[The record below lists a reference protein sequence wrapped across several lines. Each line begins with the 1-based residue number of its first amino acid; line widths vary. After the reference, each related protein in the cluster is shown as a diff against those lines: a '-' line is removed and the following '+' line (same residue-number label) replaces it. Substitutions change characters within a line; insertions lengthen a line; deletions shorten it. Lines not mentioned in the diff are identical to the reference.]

1 MLQTL
6 LDHIAGQQDE
16 LIDLQKHLVAIPALG
31 PSNGG
36 QGEKA
41 KATFLRD
48 YLKKI
53 NIENVSEIHI
63 PDTRVACGYRP
74 SIVAKIAG
82 KDSTRTLW
90 IIGHIDI
97 VPAGD
102 ETLWRTPPFELH
114 RDGDL
119 IFGRGVEDNH
129 QGLTAALLVGKGLMD
144 LSIVPDINLG
154 LIFVADEET
163 GSKYGL
169 DAIID
174 KHPEL
179 FAPTDLFLIPD
190 SGVPT
195 SDMIEIAEK
204 SQLWV
209 KVTVTGKQCH
219 ASTPQ
224 EGINSLRGAAAM
236 ILAVDEMHQK
246 FSASNPLF
254 SPPISTFSPT
264 KKEANVDNINTLPG
278 KDVFYI
284 DSRIL
289 PEYPIDTVLEELE
302 RISDRVGREYQVA
315 ICCETVQREDA
326 APPTDP
332 NSDFVRGLAAAI
344 KKIYKVEATTQGI
357 GGGTV
362 AAILRRKGY
371 PAIVWSTLLN
381 YAHQPNER
389 ASLTN
394 TLKDSQ
400 VMACML
406 FN

>member
-1 MLQTL
+1 MLQNL

-16 LIDLQKHLVAIPALG
+16 LIALQKHLVAIPALG
-31 PSNGG
+31 PTNGG

-41 KATFLRD
+41 KAEFLLE

-53 NIENVSEIHI
+53 KIEDVSEIRI

-74 SIVAKIAG
+74 NLVAKIPG
-82 KDSTRTLW
+82 KDATATLW
-90 IIGHIDI
+90 VIAHMDV

-102 ETLWRTPPFELH
+102 TSLWDTPPFELH

-129 QGLTAALLVGKGLMD
+129 QGLVSGVLAAKGLMD
-144 LSIVPDINLG
+144 LNLVPDINFG
-154 LIFVADEET
+154 LILVADEET
-163 GSKYGL
+163 GSRYGL
-169 DAIID
+169 SALVKD
-174 KHPEL
+174 HENL
-179 FAPTDLFLIPD
+179 FAPDDLFLIPD

-219 ASTPQ
+219 ASTPG

-236 ILAVDEMHQK
+236 ILATEELHEK
-246 FSASNPLF
+246 FPARDPLF
-254 SPPISTFSPT
+254 SPPVSTFSPT
-264 KKEANVDNINTLPG
+264 RKEANVDNINTLPG
-278 KDVFYI
+278 KDIFYI
-284 DSRIL
+284 DARIL
-289 PEYPIDTVLEELE
+289 PQYSIDTVLTELE
-302 RISDRVGREYQVA
+302 QISQRVGAEYKVK
-315 ICCETVQREDA
+315 ISCEIVQGKDA
-326 APPTDP
+326 APSTPPDSP
-332 NSDFVRGLAAAI
+332 IVHALSSAI
-344 KKIYKVEATTQGI
+344 KKVYHVDATVQGI

-362 AAILRRKGY
+362 AAVLRRKGY
-371 PAIVWSTLLN
+371 AAVVWSTLLN

-389 ASLTN
+389 ASLSN

-406 FN
+406 FK

>member
-1 MLQTL
+1 MLQNL

-16 LIDLQKHLVAIPALG
+16 LIALQKHLVAIPALG
-31 PSNGG
+31 PTNGG

-41 KATFLRD
+41 KAEFLLE

-53 NIENVSEIHI
+53 KIENVSEIRI
-63 PDTRVACGYRP
+63 PDARVECGYRP
-74 SIVAKIAG
+74 NLVAKIAG
-82 KDSTRTLW
+82 KDTGTTLW
-90 IIGHIDI
+90 IIAHMDI

-102 ETLWRTPPFELH
+102 ETLWDTPPFELH

-119 IFGRGVEDNH
+119 IFGRGVEDNQ
-129 QGLTAALLVGKGLMD
+129 QGLAAGLLVGKGLMD
-144 LSIVPDINLG
+144 LNIVPDINLG
-154 LIFVADEET
+154 LILVADEET

-169 DAIID
+169 AALVKEHAD
-174 KHPEL
+174 L

-209 KVTVTGKQCH
+209 KITVTGKQCH
-219 ASTPQ
+219 ASTPG

-236 ILAVDEMHQK
+236 ILATDELHQK
-246 FSASNPLF
+246 FPASDPLF

-278 KDVFYI
+278 KDIFYI
-284 DSRIL
+284 DARIL
-289 PEYPIDTVLEELE
+289 PEYSIDAILEELGH
-302 RISDRVGREYQVA
+302 ISDRIALEYQVK
-315 ICCETVQREDA
+315 ISCNIVQGEDA
-326 APPTDP
+326 APPTSPD
-332 NSDFVRGLAAAI
+332 SAIVQTLSAAI
-344 KKIYKVEATTQGI
+344 RKIYHVNATTQGI

-362 AAILRRKGY
+362 AAVLRRKKY
-371 PAIVWSTLLN
+371 DAVVWSTLLN

-394 TLKDSQ
+394 TIKDSQ

-406 FN
+406 FK